1 MRSFGNIAAKRFKKL
16 TFMTKHTDLGAETV
30 AFVRMRMKEVIG
42 DDPENLRRVEMN
54 MKEVKEQIFRLFY
67 DYQVVRGWPH
77 VATNTANILEL
88 SEMHVHRLAKKRGKK
103 H

>member
-1 MRSFGNIAAKRFKKL
+1 MKKNI
-16 TFMTKHTDLGAETV
+16 DLGAETV
-30 AFVRMRMKEVIG
+30 AFVRSRLMEVVG
-42 DDPENLRRVEMN
+42 ENPENLQKVECN

-77 VATNTANILEL
+77 VAANTANILGL
-88 SEMHVHRLAKKRGKK
+88 SEMHIHRLAKNRGPK